1 MGAVACV
8 SKVNSIA
15 RETLGCEAHFLRLL
29 SQNMRTPFFR
39 LLTLALGLLFA
50 ACARDTV
57 HTMVVSVPDQKLA
70 LYRKGQLVKV
80 YDVSTSKFCLSTR
93 NGSYGTPL
101 GAHEIAKKIGG
112 DQPQG
117 MKFSSRRPTGE
128 IVRANAPGRDPI
140 VSRILWLSGKE
151 TGNRNSY
158 DRCIYI
164 HGTPEEWRIGTP
176 ASYGCIRMRSCD
188 VMNLYGTV
196 GVGAKVEIVN
206 QPLVIPAAEP
216 AMEFPAARL
225 AKVAMSEQSPH

>member
-1 MGAVACV
+1 MRVV
-8 SKVNSIA
+8 Y
-15 RETLGCEAHFLRLL
+15 
-29 SQNMRTPFFR
+29 QNMRTPSFRFFAI
-39 LLTLALGLLFA
+39 ALGLFLA
-50 ACARDTV
+50 GCARDTI

-101 GAHEIAKKIGG
+101 GRHEIAKKIGG

-176 ASYGCIRMRSCD
+176 ASYGCICMRSCD
-188 VMNLYGTV
+188 VMNLYSTV

-206 QPLVIPAAEP
+206 EPLAIPAAES
-216 AMEFPAARL
+216 ALEFPGARL
-225 AKVAMSEQSPH
+225 AKVGASAQVPQ